1 MSLHPNR
8 AELICHESVM
18 MCLFPHQGVYIFQE
32 DITVYLQV
40 KSALKWE
47 FQGIFTFQ
55 MVELI
60 SEALRPISVLT
71 SQVSIYF
78 HRLKII
84 LLTPGSKTRRLLEHY
99 NHSSY
104 GNLSRRRRLQ
114 TECKGCHENSLFSCF
129 GFSFTFQKYGNKILS
144 SRNYFQKYFLLRN
157 PCVCLFFFSK
167 GQRMDD
173 NPQLPPSPFPP

>member
-47 FQGIFTFQ
+47 FQEIFTFQ

-84 LLTPGSKTRRLLEHY
+84 LLTPGSKTRCLHEHY
-99 NHSSY
+99 NHNSY
-104 GNLSRRRRLQ
+104 GNLSRRLTLQ
-114 TECKGCHENSLFSCF
+114 TECKGCHENSLFSCLV
-129 GFSFTFQKYGNKILS
+129 SLS
-144 SRNYFQKYFLLRN
+144 HFKRPSVHYFQKQLLLMN
-157 PCVCLFFFSK
+157 LNICLFLFK
-167 GQRMDD
+167 RPTDV
-173 NPQLPPSPFPP
+173 